1 MKTSLIAAFVFCS
14 SMAFAQVNFIEQMVY
29 MDKDEH
35 KERNWF
41 SLCVLCKETVLN

>member
-1 MKTSLIAAFVFCS
+1 
-14 SMAFAQVNFIEQMVY
+14 MVY

-41 SLCVLCKETVLN
+41 SLCVCCKETVLKPVR